1 MPHNIEQLLLNA
13 GLLPSEVKVYLAAL
27 EMGPSSVQNIAKKT
41 TLSRT
46 AVYEAVE
53 MLEKR
58 GLMSSVT
65 VGKKNAFSAE
75 DPERLL
81 SYLEGEARRVEATKD
96 DIARSLDAFR
106 LLSGGAKPI
115 VRVYEGEEALKAYF
129 SHVAEVK
136 PTEFH
141 EISNFDD
148 VFGTLDPESVLAARK
163 AYSWDSVK
171 MGRLLYQGKAR
182 TNRRAGAETR
192 ELSKSWGDFH
202 GDISIYG
209 DFVTFVTFVGK
220 LVVVIIESKTLAE
233 SMRVLFSVA
242 WEASK

>member
-13 GLLPSEVKVYLAAL
+13 GLLPSEVKVYLGAL

-41 TLSRT
+41 ELSRT

-58 GLMSSVT
+58 GLMSSVA

-106 LLSGGAKPI
+106 LLAGGARPT
-115 VRVYEGEEALKAYF
+115 VRVYEGDEALVNF
-129 SHVAEVK
+129 FRHVSEAK
-136 PTEFH
+136 PTEYSEITNFH
-141 EISNFDD
+141 EIY
-148 VFGTLDPESVLAARK
+148 TLLDQKVLTE
-163 AYSWDSVK
+163 
-171 MGRLLYQGKAR
+171 AR
-182 TNRRAGAETR
+182 TAYPWGTIKKNRNLAQGDTRIPRPGTEYRALPAT
-192 ELSKSWGDFH
+192 WGKFH
-202 GDISIYG
+202 GNIAIYG
-209 DFVTFVTFVGK
+209 NCVSFVTFKEK
-220 LVVVIIESKTLAE
+220 LVLVIVESETLAE
-233 SMRVLFSVA
+233 SMGILFNIA
-242 WEASK
+242 WETSK